1 MNSYNLQQGAV
12 FYPNYLKSDKTT
24 IFAHAVFIENYMTTK
39 GTLRKLQAIGKANGW
54 DIIREV
60 GTLNNAPVYQLIRSG
75 LPPRAKLGM
84 PHLYSVNK
92 SGIFELSL
100 DDAHK
105 VIAMESFKSGGKRL
119 Q

>member
-1 MNSYNLQQGAV
+1 
-12 FYPNYLKSDKTT
+12 
-24 IFAHAVFIENYMTTK
+24 MTTK
-39 GTLRKLQAIGKANGW
+39 ETLSKLQAIAKANGW
-54 DIIREV
+54 NVIKEV

-75 LPPRAKLGM
+75 LPPKSKLGM

-92 SGIFELSL
+92 SGIIELSY
-100 DDAHK
+100 DDVVK

>member
-1 MNSYNLQQGAV
+1 
-12 FYPNYLKSDKTT
+12 
-24 IFAHAVFIENYMTTK
+24 MTTK
-39 GTLRKLQAIGKANGW
+39 ETLSKLQVVAKSNGW
-54 DIIREV
+54 DIIKEV

-92 SGIFELSL
+92 SGIFELSI
-100 DDAHK
+100 DDVVK

>member
-1 MNSYNLQQGAV
+1 MLAGANIIYGAGMLELGMTFSYSQYVADDEIVRMLSRILRGIPSDDEHLAV
-12 FYPNYLKSDKTT
+12 
-24 IFAHAVFIENYMTTK
+24 
-39 GTLRKLQAIGKANGW
+39 
-54 DIIREV
+54 DIIKEV
-60 GTLNNAPVYQLIRSG
+60 GTLKNAPVYQLMRSG
-75 LPPRAKLGM
+75 LPPRAKLGL

-100 DDAHK
+100 DDVVK